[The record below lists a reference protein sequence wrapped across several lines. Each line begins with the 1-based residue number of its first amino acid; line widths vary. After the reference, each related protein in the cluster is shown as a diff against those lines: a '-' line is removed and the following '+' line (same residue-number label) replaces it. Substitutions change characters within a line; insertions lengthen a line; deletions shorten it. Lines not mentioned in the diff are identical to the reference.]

1 MFHID
6 LYLKI
11 NDVYGDD
18 IADSLAP
25 IVFQAENE
33 LFYDVDKIQKLIDN
47 SSENT
52 GTLKRKFQLK

>member
-25 IVFQAENE
+25 IVFLAENE
-33 LFYDVDKIQKLIDN
+33 LFNNVDKIQKLIDN

-52 GTLKRKFQLK
+52 GILKRKFQLK